1 MSALKGSHKMGYI
14 KEQYIIRAHP
24 KAIKTILPKNI
35 NLIKRKYKEYYFNLG
50 KYDLAV
56 FDGHLFHRTNQNK
69 TNKVRF
75 AANVRLKFK

>member
-1 MSALKGSHKMGYI
+1 MGYV
-14 KEQYIIRAHP
+14 KEKYIIRTHP
-24 KAIKTILPKNI
+24 RAIKTILSKNI
-35 NLIKRKYKEYYFNLG
+35 NLIKSKYKEYYFNLG

-56 FDGHLFHRTNQNK
+56 FDGHLLHRTNQNK